1 LRRQLPTPTF
11 GDAVL
16 PRATDRRPYG
26 RDVHGAN
33 RCGDFGTVFG
43 VVIENEK
50 LGVRFI
56 GKSFAQLLYNP
67 GAGRMACD
75 VEVQNAT
82 PIMTDDKEAIQ
93 YPERDGRHGEEVHRS
108 DGFTVIA

>member
-1 LRRQLPTPTF
+1 MPFCQGQPT
-11 GDAVL
+11 AV
-16 PRATDRRPYG
+16 RMAAMSMERIAAGTSVPY
-26 RDVHGAN
+26 
-33 RCGDFGTVFG
+33 FG

-50 LGVRFI
+50 FGVRFI